1 VFHQLP
7 CGEGG
12 GWAPPEPPCSP
23 LLSNGVPDFDPSSG
37 LEQLRELI
45 ATVAPDEGI
54 EVAGDV
60 GVTSHA
66 GDLLRRAAIPSR
78 LVEAR
83 EG

>member
-1 VFHQLP
+1 MWRRWGLDP
-7 CGEGG
+7 AGTTLLTT
-12 GWAPPEPPCSP
+12 PEQQGS
-23 LLSNGVPDFDPSSG
+23 DFDPSFG

-45 ATVAPDEGI
+45 TTAAPDEGI

>member
-1 VFHQLP
+1 MWRRWGLGP
-7 CGEGG
+7 AGTTLLTT
-12 GWAPPEPPCSP
+12 PEQQGS
-23 LLSNGVPDFDPSSG
+23 DFDPSSG

-45 ATVAPDEGI
+45 ATAAPDEGI

-83 EG
+83 KG

>member
-1 VFHQLP
+1 MWRRWGLGP
-7 CGEGG
+7 AGTTLLTT
-12 GWAPPEPPCSP
+12 PEQQS
-23 LLSNGVPDFDPSSG
+23 SDFDPSSG

-45 ATVAPDEGI
+45 ATAAPDEGI

>member
-1 VFHQLP
+1 MWRRWGLGP
-7 CGEGG
+7 
-12 GWAPPEPPCSP
+12 AEPPCSP
-23 LLSNGVPDFDPSSG
+23 LLSNRVSDFDPSSG

-45 ATVAPDEGI
+45 ATAALDEGI